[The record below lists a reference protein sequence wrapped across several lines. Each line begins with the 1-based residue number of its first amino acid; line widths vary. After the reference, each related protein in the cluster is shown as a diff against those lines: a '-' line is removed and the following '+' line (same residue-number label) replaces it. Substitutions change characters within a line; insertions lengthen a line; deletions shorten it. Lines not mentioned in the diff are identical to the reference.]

1 MFFKIGGI
9 KTSELMLRDS
19 KLKKLRGSSIRN
31 SSCFNTKN
39 MKVLNGFLGI
49 IVMIVVLKWFLPPE
63 AVSLASDIL
72 IKVLTLVK
80 DLLAQVNL
88 PQ

>member
-1 MFFKIGGI
+1 
-9 KTSELMLRDS
+9 
-19 KLKKLRGSSIRN
+19 
-31 SSCFNTKN
+31 